1 MNTHHFDERAA
12 TWDDDPAKV
21 ERATSVAAVIADA
34 IDIPP
39 GTTLLE
45 VGAGTGLV
53 ATALRPHVGAIALSD
68 PSVGMRTVMIGKSAD
83 PGHPLAGARILD
95 VDLAEHSG
103 ASPATADRFGL
114 VVAVLVLHH
123 VPDIDH
129 ALATLVN
136 HTEDGGHVAVV
147 DLETEDGSF
156 HDSDFDGHHG
166 FDPPDIVDRLARLG
180 LVDLLTRRAGT
191 VVKEHGEF
199 GLFIAT
205 GRRPI

>member
-1 MNTHHFDERAA
+1 MSTPHFDERAA

-21 ERATSVAAVIADA
+21 ERATSVAAVIADT
-34 IDIPP
+34 IDIAP
-39 GTTLLE
+39 GTSLLE

-53 ATALRPHVGAIALSD
+53 ATALRPHVGTVTLSD
-68 PSVGMRTVMIGKSAD
+68 PSVGMRTVMLGKSAD
-83 PGHPLAGARILD
+83 SEHPLAGARVVD
-95 VDLAEHSG
+95 VDLADQSTTI
-103 ASPATADRFGL
+103 PAVADRFDL

-136 HTEDGGHVAVV
+136 HAADGGHVAVV

-166 FDPPDIVDRLARLG
+166 FDPSDIGGRLTRLG
-180 LVDLLTRRAGT
+180 LVDLQIRPAGT
-191 VVKEHGEF
+191 VVKDHGEF
-199 GLFIAT
+199 GLFIAA
-205 GRRPI
+205 GRREI

>member
-1 MNTHHFDERAA
+1 MSTDHFDERAA

-21 ERATSVAAVIADA
+21 ERATAVAAAITDA
-34 IDIPP
+34 IDIAP

-53 ATALRPHVGAIALSD
+53 ATALRPHVGAITLSD
-68 PSVGMRTVMIGKSAD
+68 PSVGMRTVMLGKSAD
-83 PGHPLAGARILD
+83 PEHPLSGARILD
-95 VDLAEHSG
+95 LDLAERSD
-103 ASPATADRFGL
+103 AKPAIADRFGL

-136 HTEDGGHVAVV
+136 HSEDGGHVAVV

-156 HDSDFDGHHG
+156 
-166 FDPPDIVDRLARLG
+166 
-180 LVDLLTRRAGT
+180 
-191 VVKEHGEF
+191 
-199 GLFIAT
+199 
-205 GRRPI
+205 